1 LTETDGETPKRR
13 VRISLEPS
21 YGMSG
26 PMGTAIISRVP
37 SYRVQRHDWESS
49 VICSISR
56 LARQLASC
64 GMDEECIRDAV
75 VRAEALEFAGDTIE
89 VDFD

>member
-1 LTETDGETPKRR
+1 MDDEQEKSRR
-13 VRISLEPS
+13 YVRIGLEPPFA
-21 YGMSG
+21 MSG

-75 VRAEALEFAGDTIE
+75 ARAEALEFAGDAIE
-89 VDFD
+89 VDLD